1 MNILILN
8 GSPKGEHSNTL
19 KLTNAFIDGYTQRGA
34 ANIDRIDINKLQI
47 HPCKGCFACWEKTP
61 GKCVMHDD
69 MSGVLKKIL
78 QADIIIYSFPLYHFS
93 LPSQL
98 KMLIDRL
105 LPMYLPFMDSQA
117 DTGGH

>member
-47 HPCKGCFACWEKTP
+47 HPCNGMLCLL
-61 GKCVMHDD
+61 GKNTR
-69 MSGVLKKIL
+69 
-78 QADIIIYSFPLYHFS
+78 
-93 LPSQL
+93 
-98 KMLIDRL
+98 KMCD
-105 LPMYLPFMDSQA
+105 A
-117 DTGGH
+117 